1 MLIEPELLPLY
12 GETVDASETATVN
25 ELIASAS
32 SAITSAAGTGILA
45 ATSTIEVLGLEER
58 LLNLPGA
65 PVRRVDEV
73 LADGTL
79 IDPSTYRVTSNGI
92 FRAQGW
98 ACGRDLPNLRITYFH
113 GFDEVPNDIKTLCVS
128 MVIAGLIASREGGWD
143 LQNGRMSS
151 IGIDDYREAYAT
163 SGEGIEQVTP
173 MDLPE
178 RTRNRLRKRFGGGV
192 SVVATL

>member
-1 MLIEPELLPLY
+1 MLITPDALALY
-12 GETVDASETATVN
+12 GETFEDSETATVN

-45 ATSTIEVLGLEER
+45 ETSTVEVLGLNER
-58 LLNLPGA
+58 MLNLPGT
-65 PVRRVDEV
+65 PIRRIDEI
-73 LADGTL
+73 LADGEL
-79 IDPSTYRVTSNGI
+79 VDPGSYKSTTSGAYRA
-92 FRAQGW
+92 RGW
-98 ACGRDLPNLRITYFH
+98 ACGRDLPTLTVTYFH
-113 GFDEVPNDIKTLCVS
+113 GYDEVPRDIRTLCVS

-151 IGIDDYREAYAT
+151 IGVDDYRESYAT

-178 RTRNRLRKRFGGGV
+178 RTRKALRKRFGGAV
-192 SVVATL
+192 AVVNSL

>member
-1 MLIEPELLPLY
+1 MLITPDALALY
-12 GETVDASETATVN
+12 GETFEESETATVN

-45 ATSTIEVLGLEER
+45 ATSTVEVLGLNER
-58 LLNLPGA
+58 LLNLPGT
-65 PVRRVDEV
+65 PVRRIDEI
-73 LADGTL
+73 LADGDL
-79 IDPSTYRVTSNGI
+79 VDPRSYRVTANGAY
-92 FRAQGW
+92 RAQGW
-98 ACGRDLPNLRITYFH
+98 ACGRDLPTLTITYFH
-113 GFDEVPNDIKTLCVS
+113 GYDEIPRDIQTLCVS

-151 IGIDDYREAYAT
+151 IGVDDYREAYAT

-178 RTRNRLRKRFGGGV
+178 RTRRALRKRFGGAV
-192 SVVATL
+192 AVVNSL

>member
-1 MLIEPELLPLY
+1 MLIAPEILTHY
-12 GETVDASETATVN
+12 GETPEPAEAATVS

-32 SAITSAAGTGILA
+32 SAITSAAGAPIIA
-45 ATSTIEVLGLEER
+45 ATSTISVLGVGEQ

-73 LADGTL
+73 LVDGQLLEHTA
-79 IDPSTYRVTSNGI
+79 YRVTNTGI
-92 FRAQGW
+92 YRPGGW
-98 ACGRDLPNLRITYFH
+98 ACGRVLPTLTITYFH
-113 GFDEVPNDIKTLCVS
+113 GLDEVPPDVQSLCAS
-128 MVIAGLIASREGGWD
+128 MVIAGLNASREGGWD

-173 MDLPE
+173 MDLPA
-178 RTRNRLRKRFGGGV
+178 RTRRALKARFGG
-192 SVVATL
+192 SVAVVNSL

>member
-1 MLIEPELLPLY
+1 MLITPELLPLY
-12 GETVDASETATVN
+12 GETVDESETATVN

-32 SAITSAAGTGILA
+32 SAITSAAGTGIIA

-65 PVRRVDEV
+65 PIRRVDEV
-73 LADGTL
+73 LADGTG
-79 IDPSTYRVTSNGI
+79 IDPTTYRVTSNGI

-98 ACGRDLPNLRITYFH
+98 AYGRDLPTLRITYFH
-113 GFDEVPNDIKTLCVS
+113 GFDEVPKDIQTLCAS

-151 IGIDDYREAYAT
+151 IGIDDYREGYAT

-173 MDLPE
+173 MDLPK
-178 RTRNRLRKRFGGGV
+178 RTRDALRKRFGGAV
-192 SVVATL
+192 AVLATL

>member
-1 MLIEPELLPLY
+1 MLITPDALALY
-12 GETVDASETATVN
+12 GETFEESETATVN

-32 SAITSAAGTGILA
+32 SAITSAAGVGILA
-45 ATSTIEVLGLEER
+45 ATSTIEVLGVNER

-65 PVRRVDEV
+65 PVRRIDEV
-73 LADGTL
+73 LADGD
-79 IDPSTYRVTSNGI
+79 IVDPDSYRVTTAGAY
-92 FRAQGW
+92 RARGW
-98 ACGRDLPNLRITYFH
+98 ACGRDLPTLKVTYFH
-113 GFDEVPNDIKTLCVS
+113 GYDEIPRDIQTLCAS

-151 IGIDDYREAYAT
+151 IGVDDYREAYAT

-178 RTRNRLRKRFGGGV
+178 RTRKALRKRFSGAV
-192 SVVATL
+192 AVVNSL

>member
-1 MLIEPELLPLY
+1 MLITPELLPLY
-12 GETVDASETATVN
+12 GETVDESETAMVN
-25 ELIASAS
+25 ELITSAS
-32 SAITSAAGTGILA
+32 SAITSAAGTGILST
-45 ATSTIEVLGLEER
+45 TSTIEVLGLDER

-65 PVRRVDEV
+65 PIRRIDEV
-73 LADGTL
+73 FADGTL
-79 IDPSTYRVTSNGI
+79 VDPSTYRLTGNGI

-98 ACGRDLPNLRITYFH
+98 ACGRELPSLRVTYFH
-113 GFDEVPNDIKTLCVS
+113 GFDEVPKDIQTLCVS

-178 RTRNRLRKRFGGGV
+178 RTRRRLRKRFGGGV
-192 SVVATL
+192 QVLASL